1 MNFRQKVAVAVLD
14 VLVIAEL
21 AVSIYIANHDTE
33 DFTVVFFKVFL
44 SVVIPTLVL
53 AKVVIRRLRSKEPLE
68 PGVFD

>member
-21 AVSIYIANHDTE
+21 AVSIYIANQDTE
-33 DFTVVFFKVFL
+33 DFTVVFFRVFL
-44 SVVIPTLVL
+44 SLVIPTLVL